1 MPFEETRRA
10 KGPRGQRVTGRHI
23 SRRARRESSA
33 VNRPIERGRVYLLG
47 AGPGDP
53 ELLTRRAAAVLE
65 VAAAVFHDELVTD
78 EVLALAPAGAE
89 LVNVGHRAGGI
100 RRDVADVAWQ
110 MAERAR
116 RGLVVARLKGGDP
129 FVFGRGGEEL
139 QALNDLR
146 IPCEVVP
153 GVSSALAAP
162 AAAGI
167 PVTHRGLSRSI
178 VITTGHDRSED
189 GPRWDCAKG
198 ATLVVLMGSA
208 RLEQLSRDLIVAG
221 WDPGEPAAVVSAAT
235 TTRQRQVTGCLRD
248 IAGRAAEGC
257 LGPPAVLVVGEV
269 VRLAGLDM
277 SGVSVGLGVTP

>member
-1 MPFEETRRA
+1 
-10 KGPRGQRVTGRHI
+10 V
-23 SRRARRESSA
+23 
-33 VNRPIERGRVYLLG
+33 ERGRVYLLG

-65 VAAAVFHDELVTD
+65 VADAVFHDELVSD
-78 EVLALAPAGAE
+78 EVLALAPAGAD
-89 LVNVGHRAGGI
+89 LVNVGHRAGG
-100 RRDVADVAWQ
+100 RRRNIADVARQ

-139 QALNDLR
+139 QALDELGM
-146 IPCEVVP
+146 PCEVVP

-162 AAAGI
+162 AALGI

-178 VITTGHDRSED
+178 VITTGHDRAEND
-189 GPRWDCAKG
+189 PGWDRAKG

-208 RLEQLSRDLIVAG
+208 RLEQLSQDLIVAG
-221 WDPGEPAAVVSAAT
+221 WDPSEPAAVVSAAT
-235 TTRQRQVTGCLRD
+235 TTRQRQVIGSLRD
-248 IAGRAAEGC
+248 IADRAVEGR

-269 VRLAGLDM
+269 VRLAGLRENA
-277 SGVSVGLGVTP
+277 VSAGIEATP